1 MIFDSTTQLIIL
13 LSLYVIFLFLV
24 FDNQFNMDDILKHA
38 MPAFGAAFGMFAL
51 GFCNDKLPE
60 LTGLDWLSFSSSHLA
75 AVAATL
81 WFMPEHKMSQPK
93 TVVGAHFIM
102 AMTSFMVGQS
112 GMFGDF
118 ADT

>member
-1 MIFDSTTQLIIL
+1 
-13 LSLYVIFLFLV
+13 
-24 FDNQFNMDDILKHA
+24 